1 MCLKRLEDYEPMVLW
16 EMLVWNA
23 YQTKSSAA
31 KIQQFM
37 IRTFV
42 YTGLSCKS
50 SYELAIGLFQ

>member
-1 MCLKRLEDYEPMVLW
+1 MCLKRLEDYELMVLW

-42 YTGLSCKS
+42 YR
-50 SYELAIGLFQ
+50 AIMQIKL